1 MDKLLVSSC
10 LVGHPTK
17 FNGTCLDI
25 PTLSKLIQNG
35 KAVHF
40 CAEVS
45 AGFSTP
51 RKPAEI
57 ERGKTAAD
65 VLAGN
70 ARIYETWNE
79 DGSRGKDVTDQFIQ
93 GAQNTLKMCLD
104 NGITIAV
111 LRENS
116 PSCGSSIV
124 YDGQFKGNKI
134 PGSGVVAQLLRD
146 NRITV
151 YSHENIPE
159 DLIDRLL
166 TES

>member
-10 LVGHPTK
+10 VVGIPTK
-17 FNGTCLDI
+17 FNGTCLSM
-25 PTLSKLIQNG
+25 PTLKKLVENG
-35 KAVHF
+35 KALPF

-45 AGFSTP
+45 AGFSVP

-57 ERGKTAAD
+57 EKGKTAAD

-93 GAQNTLKMCLD
+93 GAQNTLQMCID

-124 YDGQFKGNKI
+124 YDGEFKGNKI
-134 PGSGVVAQLLRD
+134 SGSGVVTQLLRD
-146 NRITV
+146 NGITV
-151 YSHENIPE
+151 YSHEIVPA
-159 DLIDRLL
+159 DLIERLL
-166 TES
+166 TEN